1 MTSAARARPS
11 RVCRDGARS
20 RRALRFPLAAALSW
34 AGGGF
39 ARPAGRTPIEESEV
53 SSHTVV
59 RQTAHE
65 QREKEA
71 ERRAQGPNFGW
82 DAIVAKVMDPARRP
96 QRTTREMDQR
106 A

>member
-1 MTSAARARPS
+1 M
-11 RVCRDGARS
+11 
-20 RRALRFPLAAALSW
+20 
-34 AGGGF
+34 
-39 ARPAGRTPIEESEV
+39 
-53 SSHTVV
+53 SSLTVV

-82 DAIVAKVMDPARRP
+82 DAIVAKVMDPSRKRRAA
-96 QRTTREMDQR
+96 TREMDQR

>member
-1 MTSAARARPS
+1 M
-11 RVCRDGARS
+11 
-20 RRALRFPLAAALSW
+20 
-34 AGGGF
+34 
-39 ARPAGRTPIEESEV
+39 
-53 SSHTVV
+53 SSLTVV

-82 DAIVAKVMDPARRP
+82 DAILAKIMDPARKRRAATADEP
-96 QRTTREMDQR
+96 VRRAEPFTDQG